1 MDKKEEEKN
10 SSEKET
16 NNEKKKGKRERI
28 NNINKEQI
36 SKKYYCKYCEK
47 NYLYNSSLIT
57 HLKNKHNYELNG
69 EDDTGRLG
77 RPTIASKSKEDT
89 LLAFNKFITFFKAEK
104 NQNGKGRLLDNNE
117 KDKGIKLDD
126 IKQFIKEAF
135 ELYKNYLFSNY
146 QKVEDYPLYKL
157 AGDNWEKQAPKINFK
172 SYNDNTKNI
181 KKTENL
187 KEKKEAISPC
197 VDELFYLY
205 LKEFS
210 AKTNK
215 DYFKFM
221 VKFVVLFRE
230 YINDFKKGMV
240 TEDIIEEDKREY
252 TQLFNGVEISELSND
267 FLIGFMESNNYIG
280 LDKEEITELIQHFC
294 FWLYDN
300 GYSESH
306 LIKLNN

>member
-16 NNEKKKGKRERI
+16 NNEKKKGKRVRI
-28 NNINKEQI
+28 NNTKKDQI
-36 SKKYYCKYCEK
+36 TKKYYCKYCEK
-47 NYLYNSSLIT
+47 NYLSNSALIT
-57 HLKNKHNYELNG
+57 HLKIKHNYELNG
-69 EDDTGRLG
+69 DDDTGRLG

-89 LLAFNKFITFFKAEK
+89 LLAFNKFITFFEAEK

-157 AGDNWEKQAPKINFK
+157 AKDNWEKLTPKINFK
-172 SYNDNTKNI
+172 SYYDNTKNM
-181 KKTENL
+181 KKTESN
-187 KEKKEAISPC
+187 SPC

-215 DYFKFM
+215 DYFKLM

-230 YINDFKKGMV
+230 YINDFKKEMV
-240 TEDIIEEDKREY
+240 TKDIIEEDKKEY
-252 TQLFNGVEISELSND
+252 TQLFNGREISELSND
-267 FLIGFMESNNYIG
+267 FLIVFMESNNYIG

-294 FWLYDN
+294 FWLYDS